1 MFRHSS
7 EGGSCS
13 IGGLMNRTSAATALL
28 LSLSTGCAVEELSSD
43 TTSQALSGAE
53 HCDLLED
60 SVGGLCPDITEE
72 HPAHLNVK
80 RAHQQ
85 EHLRFTTTHWNEGV
99 GPLQIRGGGQ
109 TQPCTIEEAGEDIVS
124 ICTYST
130 QEVLRADGE
139 VVYTQPAG
147 VAVFHPDHNHWH
159 QDNVAD
165 FKLRSGALDGPIVA
179 GATKVTYCLIDYDN
193 GGNGLTVDKTY
204 FDCDAE
210 LQGISVGFGDKYHHA
225 THGQEV
231 DITNVPAGIYY
242 LTHEADPTK
251 KWLELDDDNN
261 TSWVKLR
268 LSRTS
273 GSGNGAVTELEYSPC
288 TGLACGNTSNR

>member
-1 MFRHSS
+1 
-7 EGGSCS
+7 
-13 IGGLMNRTSAATALL
+13 MNRTSAMSALL
-28 LSLSTGCAVEELSSD
+28 FSLSAGCAVEEVSSS
-43 TTSQALSGAE
+43 TTSHALTGAE
-53 HCDLLED
+53 HCADLEA
-60 SVGGLCPDITEE
+60 SAGGLCPDITEE
-72 HPAHLNVK
+72 HPAHLNIK
-80 RAHQQ
+80 RAQQQ
-85 EHLRFTTTHWNEGV
+85 EHLRFTTTHWNEGD

-109 TQPCTIEEAGEDIVS
+109 TQPCQIEEDGEIIDS
-124 ICTYST
+124 ICTYAT
-130 QEVLRADGE
+130 QEVLDAAGA

-147 VAVFHPDHNHWH
+147 VALFHTDHNHWH

-165 FKLRSGALDGPIVA
+165 FQLRSGALDGPVVG
-179 GATKVTYCLIDYDN
+179 GATKITYCLIDYDN
-193 GGNGLTVDKTY
+193 GGNGLTAAKTY

-210 LQGISVGFGDKYHHA
+210 LQGISVGFGDEYHHA

-231 DITNVPAGIYY
+231 DITTVPAGIYY
-242 LTHEADPTK
+242 LTHEADPTN

-261 TSWVKLR
+261 TSWVKFQ